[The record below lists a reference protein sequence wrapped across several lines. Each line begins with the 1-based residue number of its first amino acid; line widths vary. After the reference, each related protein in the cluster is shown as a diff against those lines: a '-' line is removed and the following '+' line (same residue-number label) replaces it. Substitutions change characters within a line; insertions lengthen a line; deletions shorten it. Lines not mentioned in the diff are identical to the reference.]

1 MKLKDYLKK
10 LKKIEFRMRTRSHE
24 ALAGT
29 YHSAFK
35 GSGMAFD
42 ECKTLETLILDE
54 EAKHLTFFQN
64 AFYMCYSFSNIIS
77 HNEEPPVVKM
87 RASLLDEGSDGYF
100 SNKTVYVPTG
110 SYGQYRES
118 PYWQNNTIVAGLPE
132 GDIIDEIGNVYAAPI
147 TDEKTF
153 YNLQGQKVKN
163 PQKGLYIR
171 NGKIHLAK

>member
-1 MKLKDYLKK
+1 
-10 LKKIEFRMRTRSHE
+10 
-24 ALAGT
+24 
-29 YHSAFK
+29 
-35 GSGMAFD
+35 MAFD